1 MRKSVK
7 KKVKFLLSKIK
18 LYMTTHD
25 QIMVSRRQNTSLRLI
40 KSHTLFR
47 LGKEAKSF
55 WPADSKSMSWGD
67 FGNFSSCNEIHKL
80 CIEPFSTIKTII
92 VLKVNELNTSSM
104 GDEVFI
110 FSEKWDKPVVRSST
124 LDKTLQVTKKQKKK
138 DIQLLRNWECTLTL
152 LKTSAATVENN
163 IALVSI
169 TPPNDW
175 YINSPFHPNQSTN
188 HDLVSRVFLSF

>member
-18 LYMTTHD
+18 LYMTAQD
-25 QIMVSRRQNTSLRLI
+25 QMMVSRPSMPRRQNTSLRLI

-55 WPADSKSMSWGD
+55 CPADSKSMSWGD
-67 FGNFSSCNEIHKL
+67 FGNFSSCNETHKL

-92 VLKVNELNTSSM
+92 ILKVNELNTSSM

-110 FSEKWDKPVVRSST
+110 FSEK
-124 LDKTLQVTKKQKKK
+124 
-138 DIQLLRNWECTLTL
+138 
-152 LKTSAATVENN
+152 
-163 IALVSI
+163 
-169 TPPNDW
+169 
-175 YINSPFHPNQSTN
+175 
-188 HDLVSRVFLSF
+188 

>member
-18 LYMTTHD
+18 LYMTAKD

-55 WPADSKSMSWGD
+55 CPADSKSMSWGD
-67 FGNFSSCNEIHKL
+67 FGNFSSCNETHKL

-110 FSEKWDKPVVRSST
+110 FSEK
-124 LDKTLQVTKKQKKK
+124 
-138 DIQLLRNWECTLTL
+138 
-152 LKTSAATVENN
+152 
-163 IALVSI
+163 
-169 TPPNDW
+169 
-175 YINSPFHPNQSTN
+175 
-188 HDLVSRVFLSF
+188 